1 MLKKSFYLFLI
12 GTILF
17 QDISHSSEKNSSCV
31 FNSKTSPFLL
41 TASKKDRLL
50 FDNEFIV
57 HQVPSKDFSMKNQ
70 WVVSILNSS
79 SFSKSLKN
87 ITLFSPGDERLD
99 LNTKKEADCN
109 SDYYQIQIKEIGD
122 ELFSVNLPQDN
133 SLFNSLIFCKEFRL
147 DDKIQLKN
155 NTYSTIRILLKK
167 YTPDPYLSFSNP
179 VIFWRNTIL
188 EVLGKIDIFQ
198 ASSYEGREKFI
209 SNKYLV
215 KYLDNNEKV
224 QSSLLEAKEKISLL
238 GYDKCKHEFKIQYLL
253 CPTSLFLKKK
263 NIFKIR
269 KKTAFART
277 FKKNIRNTNILLPGF
292 ILLKSEDWKSFA
304 IIYQPIQKTNK
315 KGDAVFSRDI
325 VFVVEKINQKIKIQ
339 VQNLS
344 GKLEKVNLS
353 FDDLLLD

>member
-1 MLKKSFYLFLI
+1 MLKKSVYLFLI
-12 GTILF
+12 ISLLF
-17 QDISHSSEKNSSCV
+17 QNTFSVSSKTSSRV
-31 FNSKTSPFLL
+31 FNSKTSPFFL
-41 TASKKDRLL
+41 TASAKDRLL

-57 HQVPSKDFSMKNQ
+57 HQASLDQSIKKQ

-87 ITLFSPGDERLD
+87 ITIFSPSDEALD
-99 LNTKKEADCN
+99 LKEKKETDYN
-109 SDYYQIQIKEIGD
+109 SDYYQIQIKEVSD
-122 ELFSVNLPQDN
+122 ELFSVSLPQEKSIFS
-133 SLFNSLIFCKEFRL
+133 SLAFPKEYRI
-147 DDKIQLKN
+147 DDKIKLKN
-155 NTYSTIRILLKK
+155 NTYSTIRFLLKK
-167 YTPDPYLSFSNP
+167 HSPDPYLSFSNP
-179 VIFWRNTIL
+179 VIFWRNTML

-198 ASSYEGREKFI
+198 TSTYEGEKKYL

-215 KYLDNNEKV
+215 KYLGNNEKV

-269 KKTAFART
+269 KKIPFSTT
-277 FKKNIRNTNILLPGF
+277 IKKNIKKTSILLPGF

-304 IIYQPIQKTNK
+304 IIYQPIQKINK
-315 KGDAVFSRDI
+315 NGAAVFSQDI
-325 VFVVEKINQKIKIQ
+325 VFVVKKINQNIKIQ

-344 GKLEKVNLS
+344 GKLEKVSIS
-353 FDDLLLD
+353 FDDLLLV